1 MEPKNR
7 EEPPGLYYGWIVV
20 GASCLLSL
28 SYGMFYSFGVY
39 LKPLQEEFI
48 ASRSLISS
56 IQSVHLIVLGLS
68 SIIMGRITDKY
79 SPRIAIFLGAIL
91 AGTGF
96 FLCSRATNIFQ
107 FYIFYIIASLGSGSV
122 WSPPLA
128 TVQRWFVRRR
138 GLVVGI
144 TSAGMG
150 LGMLVYA
157 PFCNYLM
164 SNYGWRISFL
174 VAGGCTTLILL
185 ITSFLIYRT
194 PEDKGLTPYGYN
206 SLATGVRA
214 NSEADMGEA
223 PVWNTRDAI
232 KSWSFAGIAFLYT
245 ATVLPISLLGV
256 HLVAYATDH
265 GIDTALAA
273 SAFGLVGAFSV
284 AGRIAVPVY
293 ADRAGWLR
301 SVAVC
306 CGACAFMLI
315 WLIFTSSSWM
325 LYVFVILYGFFYGG
339 KVPLI
344 PGLVGI
350 FFGLKALGEITA
362 ILHSVSMIFSAA
374 GPFIGGWIF
383 DMTGNYVAAFIFCT
397 VMWAIAAA
405 VAMLLKP
412 PANKGVSS
420 SSVNATMMK

>member
-1 MEPKNR
+1 MEPYNKAGKPR
-7 EEPPGLYYGWIVV
+7 FYYGWIIV

-28 SYGMFYSFGVY
+28 SYGMFYSFGIY

-56 IQSVHLIVLGLS
+56 MQSVHLVVLGLS

-79 SPRIAIFLGAIL
+79 SPRIAVFLGAIFT
-91 AGTGF
+91 GTGF
-96 FLCSRATNIFQ
+96 FLCSRATDIFQ
-107 FYIFYIIASLGSGSV
+107 FYVFYIVASLGSGAV

-128 TVQRWFVRRR
+128 TVQRWFVRKR

-164 SNYGWRISFL
+164 SNYGWRFSFL
-174 VAGGCTTLILL
+174 TAGGCTTLILL
-185 ITSFLIYRT
+185 ITSYLIYRS
-194 PEDKGLTPYGYN
+194 PEDKGLTPYGYESPAASVLLN
-206 SLATGVRA
+206 RETDRCEV
-214 NSEADMGEA
+214 
-223 PVWNTRDAI
+223 PIWNTRDAI
-232 KSWSFAGIAFLYT
+232 RSWSFAGIAFLYT

-293 ADRAGWLR
+293 ADRVGWLR
-301 SVAVC
+301 SVTVC
-306 CGACAFMLI
+306 CGVCAFMLI
-315 WLIFTSSSWM
+315 WLIFTSNSWM

-350 FFGLKALGEITA
+350 FFGLRALGEITA
-362 ILHSVSMIFSAA
+362 ILHSVSMIFSAV

-383 DMTGNYVAAFIFCT
+383 DMTGNYVAAFIFCA
-397 VMWAIAAA
+397 VMWAVAA
-405 VAMLLKP
+405 VVAIFLKP
-412 PANKGVSS
+412 PVSKA
-420 SSVNATMMK
+420 ATNTKAAINIMK